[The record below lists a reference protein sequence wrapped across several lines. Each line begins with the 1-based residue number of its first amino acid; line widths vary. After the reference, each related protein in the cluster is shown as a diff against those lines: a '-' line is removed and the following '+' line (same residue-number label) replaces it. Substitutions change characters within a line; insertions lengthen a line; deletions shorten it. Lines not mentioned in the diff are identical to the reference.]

1 MKRTFFCMKRLNEQM
16 KEVFLY
22 LKIKLRWLERD
33 FRLLKNDNF
42 G

>member
-1 MKRTFFCMKRLNEQM
+1 MNGCFFCMKRLNEQM
-16 KEVFLY
+16 KEVFLC

-33 FRLLKNDNF
+33 FRVLKKDNF